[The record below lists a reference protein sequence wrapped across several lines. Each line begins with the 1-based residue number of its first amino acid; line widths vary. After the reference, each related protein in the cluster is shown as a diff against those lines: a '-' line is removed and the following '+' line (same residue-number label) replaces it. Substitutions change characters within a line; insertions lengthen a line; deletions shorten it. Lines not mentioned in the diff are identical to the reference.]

1 MQNEALLGTYLLPQ
15 ATMRTATLIAM
26 HITSDKI
33 HSLQVGCKSF
43 EADYIT
49 GPEVDVAPK
58 LRTDIFH
65 SAQPLKSTSC
75 SSSKSSTRAR
85 KESLRVRMYF
95 TSWEISSANLCS
107 PARYVLECIA
117 SISGYKE
124 EKNER
129 EQGQSLTNEKD
140 RKICHSLGSGVV
152 DFFSR
157 LHCVRWGLGLLQGA
171 GHCRQICWAAG

>member
-1 MQNEALLGTYLLPQ
+1 MQDEALLGTYLLPQ
-15 ATMRTATLIAM
+15 ATMHTATFDCDAH
-26 HITSDKI
+26 HIRQDPFVAGW
-33 HSLQVGCKSF
+33 LQELRGRLHHWSRSRRRSKATNRYFPQCSAS
-43 EADYIT
+43 EI
-49 GPEVDVAPK
+49 DVMFF
-58 LRTDIFH
+58 I
-65 SAQPLKSTSC
+65 Q
-75 SSSKSSTRAR
+75 SSTRAR

-124 EKNER
+124 VKNER

-171 GHCRQICWAAG
+171 GHCRQMCWAAG